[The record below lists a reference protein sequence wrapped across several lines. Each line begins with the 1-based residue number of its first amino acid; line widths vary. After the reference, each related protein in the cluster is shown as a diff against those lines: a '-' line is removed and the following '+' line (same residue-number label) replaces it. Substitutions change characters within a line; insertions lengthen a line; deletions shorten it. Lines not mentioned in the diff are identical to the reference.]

1 MHEQEKKLLE
11 LFITHAYDLLS
22 RRPQS
27 EFEMRYKLKR
37 YGNKRKILDCQ
48 IYINQVVELLRDE
61 DYVNDRT
68 FAKWYTD
75 QRQQFKPRSKRQ
87 IQMELIKKGIER
99 EIVAEALEQYDEE
112 LACRT
117 LTLLKKHMKI
127 DKLKNYLL
135 RQGFGWDMIEQILN

>member
-1 MHEQEKKLLE
+1 MHEQEKELLE
-11 LFITHAYDLLS
+11 TLITHAYELLA

-27 EFEMRYKLKR
+27 EFEIRYKLKR
-37 YGNKRKILDCQ
+37 FGYKRNIKDCQ
-48 IYINQVVELLRDE
+48 LYINQVVELLRDE

-99 EIVAEALEQYDEE
+99 EILAETLEQYNEE

-117 LTLLKKHMKI
+117 LAIQKRHMEKK
-127 DKLKNYLL
+127 KLREYLL
-135 RQGFGWDMIEQILN
+135 RQGFGWDMVEQILY